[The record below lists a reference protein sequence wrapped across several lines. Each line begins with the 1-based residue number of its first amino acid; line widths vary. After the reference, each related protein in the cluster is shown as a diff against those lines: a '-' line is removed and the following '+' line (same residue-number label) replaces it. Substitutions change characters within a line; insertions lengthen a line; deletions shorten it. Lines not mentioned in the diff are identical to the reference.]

1 MMALL
6 VFLSH
11 LILLASVST
20 PVVAAV
26 TLLPRGMDW
35 TEWAWEAVGAVL
47 TSPSLPPSPPHC
59 SLAFITDNNNITTST
74 SIIQKGRDL
83 SASLG
88 VSVFEVATMK
98 GRDHNNNNN
107 NLTQTHLTRVVTQ
120 ARQVR
125 VGSWCVSVV
134 VVSRDVELLGS
145 LAHEIRQGRLLQWGT
160 RLVVVTQL
168 DLLTLTH
175 LLHTHWTFA
184 MMNTLMLN
192 KENSRWVLYQ
202 HIPYTEGEGGYRVMR
217 VGSWTP
223 KTGLITTS
231 QHFPTKFNNFHG
243 ASFPVSVD
251 EESMPLFGVIRKTV
265 QTSTSTQ
272 TPGNNNNNNTSTV
285 ITFKGRDYIMLLAV
299 GETLNFTPAITLT
312 TSVTQSIQEVV
323 SGKSF
328 LHPLRLVLLPH
339 FLTLVDYTFPIDRA
353 SITFSLAKPPIK
365 PQWQSLYYPLRPV
378 VWAAILVLL
387 VAIPPLFVVA
397 SNIGGNDGG
406 GGGDRNSSRRRNTL
420 SLLAPARV
428 LLAQDLAHYY
438 PRASSLRLLLAT
450 WMIFSFVVGAS
461 YRGSLTAFL
470 TIRKYP
476 ARPETL
482 EELALTKRPSTFP
495 NGLMW
500 FRDYF
505 LTSRQPATRSVGDL
519 SSLVPTVRTGMDYM
533 AHNRGAFFYER
544 YYMQLA
550 IAEHYSDLWGDTDL
564 YVAKENV
571 LPNYAAWFVPHDAPY
586 KHSLDLVLARIIE
599 AGLKDKWL
607 EDVMRETKMEIR
619 IKKLQQSNIK
629 REGDNVGGG
638 DGDVNGDGTAK
649 ESSKDEGS
657 DESVNRDSIRGVV
670 SGREQG
676 RQSLTL
682 THLQGP
688 FWLLLLGMVAAL
700 VALLIEVPINMSSAL
715 FGASTRS
722 SSKNLVEFR
731 CGKMYLKGQMVH
743 PDKRKG
749 QLYLYQADDS
759 LMHFCWKDRGTGT
772 VEEDLIVFP
781 DDCLF
786 KRVNQCTT
794 GRVYVLI
801 FRSSVRRLF
810 FWMQE
815 PKTDKD
821 EEHCRK
827 VNELMNNP
835 PTPGSSSRTPG
846 SSSSNPSAALSSE
859 ITNIRDADLQNIFG
873 NISQQQLMQFLG
885 SGMSSLATLLGPGSG
900 SSGGSGRGSSSG
912 GGSGSDSTPSTPA
925 ATTTTT
931 PSATTPTTTTT
942 TTSTTTVSAPPAAQ
956 DSAQSGSGSSG
967 NESSS
972 GGTPGSNV
980 VPIQLSDLQNILSG
994 ITVPPDVA
1002 GSPRV
1007 PVDLS
1012 SAMTAEALQP
1022 ILTNEAFVEELR
1034 PYLPATAEELP
1045 PTEQLRGTVTSP
1057 QFQQAVSLF
1066 SSALQS
1072 GQLGPLINQ
1081 FGLGEDA
1088 VLAASSCD
1096 MEAFIKALGKKDK
1109 DEGSKKEEE
1118 KKNADK
1124 EKDQDKDDDD
1134 YMAVD

>member
-1 MMALL
+1 M
-6 VFLSH
+6 
-11 LILLASVST
+11 
-20 PVVAAV
+20 
-26 TLLPRGMDW
+26 G
-35 TEWAWEAVGAVL
+35 
-47 TSPSLPPSPPHC
+47 
-59 SLAFITDNNNITTST
+59 
-74 SIIQKGRDL
+74 Q
-83 SASLG
+83 
-88 VSVFEVATMK
+88 
-98 GRDHNNNNN
+98 
-107 NLTQTHLTRVVTQ
+107 
-120 ARQVR
+120 
-125 VGSWCVSVV
+125 
-134 VVSRDVELLGS
+134 
-145 LAHEIRQGRLLQWGT
+145 
-160 RLVVVTQL
+160 
-168 DLLTLTH
+168 
-175 LLHTHWTFA
+175 
-184 MMNTLMLN
+184 
-192 KENSRWVLYQ
+192 
-202 HIPYTEGEGGYRVMR
+202 
-217 VGSWTP
+217 
-223 KTGLITTS
+223 
-231 QHFPTKFNNFHG
+231 
-243 ASFPVSVD
+243 
-251 EESMPLFGVIRKTV
+251 
-265 QTSTSTQ
+265 
-272 TPGNNNNNNTSTV
+272 
-285 ITFKGRDYIMLLAV
+285 
-299 GETLNFTPAITLT
+299 
-312 TSVTQSIQEVV
+312 
-323 SGKSF
+323 SF
-328 LHPLRLVLLPH
+328 LLPLRLVLLPH

-353 SITFSLAKPPIK
+353 SLTFSLAKPPIR

-378 VWAAILVLL
+378 VWVAILVLL
-387 VAIPPLFVVA
+387 VALPPLFVMA
-397 SNIGGNDGG
+397 SRIRNDGEDDDG
-406 GGGDRNSSRRRNTL
+406 RDRNSKNNNNRNNSRRSNTL
-420 SLLAPARV
+420 SVLAPARV

-438 PRASSLRLLLAT
+438 PRASSLRVLLAT

-482 EELALTKRPSTFP
+482 QQLALTKRP
-495 NGLMW
+495 
-500 FRDYF
+500 
-505 LTSRQPATRSVGDL
+505 
-519 SSLVPTVRTGMDYM
+519 
-533 AHNRGAFFYER
+533 GAFFYER

-550 IAEHYSDLWGDTDL
+550 IAEHYADLWGDTDL

-586 KHSLDLVLARIIE
+586 KHSLDIVLARIIE

-619 IKKLQQSNIK
+619 IKKLQQRNMK
-629 REGDNVGGG
+629 REEDDDVGGG
-638 DGDVNGDGTAK
+638 DGDVDGDGTTG
-649 ESSKDEGS
+649 ESNKDERS
-657 DESVNRDSIRGVV
+657 DQQSVNSDNIKRDVV
-670 SGREQG
+670 GGGEEQQG

-700 VALLIEVPINMSSAL
+700 VLVINCLVSVKLQVYDQLLKMCGGSSRVVKICCVVGSDDVWWALKTWWVVKMCVSNIMSSAL

-900 SSGGSGRGSSSG
+900 SSGGSGRGSSG

-925 ATTTTT
+925 TTTTTT

-942 TTSTTTVSAPPAAQ
+942 TTTTTVSAPPAAQ

-967 NESSS
+967 NEGSS

-1022 ILTNEAFVEELR
+1022 ILTNEAFVEQLR